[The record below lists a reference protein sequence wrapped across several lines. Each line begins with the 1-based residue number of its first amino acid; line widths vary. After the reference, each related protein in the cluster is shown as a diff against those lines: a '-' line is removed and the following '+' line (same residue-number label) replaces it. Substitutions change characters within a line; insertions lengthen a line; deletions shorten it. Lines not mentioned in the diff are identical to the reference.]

1 MARARQIVFE
11 SCNLS
16 SQNAA
21 YILELFV
28 FQNTFVNLMHLNLG
42 NNNLNEH
49 ALISFS
55 TLLQQSKEIP
65 KLTILQLHNN
75 RLVSPPILASII
87 KELNTL
93 LVLNLSGIGF
103 QDRGIEILASSI
115 SHKNRI
121 EYLDLS
127 NNFLTDTGLQSICDN
142 FHQN

>member
-1 MARARQIVFE
+1 
-11 SCNLS
+11 
-16 SQNAA
+16 
-21 YILELFV
+21 
-28 FQNTFVNLMHLNLG
+28 MHLNLG

-49 ALISFS
+49 ALIPFS
-55 TLLQQSKEIP
+55 TLVQQSKEIP

-75 RLVSPPILASII
+75 RLGSPPILASII